1 MYDVLVIGGGP
12 GGYAAAIRAAQLGG
26 KVALCEGGEMGG
38 TCVHRGCIPS
48 KVWSRAAYLKSQI
61 QQSDV
66 FGLNAT
72 LGDTNYNAI
81 VERKNGVGAD
91 IKMGMEALLGN
102 NGVEVILGRA
112 VLKSATQAE
121 VDGKIIDAK
130 AIILATGS
138 SIAIPDIPGL
148 ADCAMTSDQ
157 ALNLTEMPA
166 SLLVWG
172 GGPVE
177 VEIAGWLNTF
187 GVDVTLACEGPR
199 ILTCEDSDTSQRLAG
214 ALKEQGVKIVTRA
227 QLTEVKKA
235 ANGCAAVLGG
245 KQEQTIEAAAVVIAS
260 RTPNTAG
267 LGLESMGVELSSTSG
282 ILVNQYL
289 ESNVKGIFAIGDC
302 TGGRLLSHRASG
314 MAVFAAENAM
324 GQKNI
329 FDERLICRGLW
340 TMPQVGS
347 VGLTE
352 EEAEDMDYDVET
364 GDFPYPINGLAMLR
378 GEVTGNVKVVMDA
391 KYGEILG
398 VHIVGSNATELIGE
412 AALAMQMECTAEELA
427 RGVRLHPTFS
437 ETMVDAARDAMGWAL
452 YLPKR

>member
-26 KVALCEGGEMGG
+26 KVALCSYGEMGG
-38 TCVHRGCIPS
+38 TCVHKGCIPS
-48 KVWSRAAYLKSQI
+48 KVWNRAAYLKDQI
-61 QQSDV
+61 EKSDT

-72 LGDTNYNAI
+72 LGDTNYAAI

-102 NGVEVILGRA
+102 NGVDVVLGQA

-121 VDGKIIDAK
+121 VDGQAIEAK
-130 AIILATGS
+130 AIIMATGS

-148 ADCAMTSDQ
+148 ADCAMTSDEV
-157 ALNLTEMPA
+157 LDLTEMPA
-166 SLLVWG
+166 SVLVWG

-177 VEIAGWLNTF
+177 VEIASWLATF
-187 GVDVTLACEGPR
+187 SVDVTLACEGPR

-214 ALKEQGVKIVTRA
+214 ALKERGIKIITRA
-227 QLTEVKKA
+227 QLNEVKKA
-235 ANGCAAVLGG
+235 GDGCQATLGG
-245 KQEQTIEAAAVVIAS
+245 KQEQTVEAATVVIAS
-260 RTPNTAG
+260 RKPNTEG
-267 LGLESMGVELSSTSG
+267 LGLETVGVELSSSGG

-289 ESNVKGIFAIGDC
+289 ETNVKGVFAIGDC
-302 TGGRLLSHRASG
+302 TGGRMLSHRASG

-324 GQKNI
+324 GQQNI
-329 FDERLICRGLW
+329 FDDRLISRGLW

-378 GEVTGNVKVVMDA
+378 GEITGNVKVVMDA

-398 VHIVGSNATELIGE
+398 VHIVGANATELIGE
-412 AALAMQMECTAEELA
+412 AALAMQLECTAEEIA

-437 ETMVDAARDAMGWAL
+437 ETVVDAARDAMGWAL